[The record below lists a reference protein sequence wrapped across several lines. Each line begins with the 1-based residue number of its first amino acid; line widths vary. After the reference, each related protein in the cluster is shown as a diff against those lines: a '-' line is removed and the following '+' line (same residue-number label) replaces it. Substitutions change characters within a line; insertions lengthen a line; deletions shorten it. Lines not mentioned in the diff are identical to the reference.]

1 MKQKPLFYD
10 DWKDA
15 LRACIQD
22 SGKEWKQVAH
32 HLWPSMKMDSAYAKL
47 KNCLGESG
55 DEKLGVGEALEIMRF
70 CGEYDLL
77 YHLADETSHD
87 RPAQRAAIDKQAE
100 LQREYIKAVA
110 AMKKLTDQMARTQL
124 QVAS

>member
-47 KNCLGESG
+47 KACLKDGG
-55 DEKLGVGEALEIMRF
+55 DEKLDVGEAMELMRF
-70 CGEYDLL
+70 CGEFDLL
-77 YHLADETSHD
+77 YHLADELSHD
-87 RPAQRAAIDKQAE
+87 RPAARAPLDKHAE
-100 LQREYIKAVA
+100 LQREYIKAVEQ
-110 AMKKLTDQMARTQL
+110 MKKLTEQMARSQVR
-124 QVAS
+124 VAS

>member
-10 DWKDA
+10 DWRDA

-22 SGKEWKQVAH
+22 SGREWKQVAS
-32 HLWPSMKMDSAYAKL
+32 HLWPSMKLDSAYAKL
-47 KNCLGESG
+47 KHCLSETG

-70 CGEYDLL
+70 CDEYDLL

-87 RPAQRAAIDKQAE
+87 RPAQRAPRDQEAE
-100 LQREYIKAVA
+100 LQREYIKAVEQ
-110 AMKKLTDQMARTQL
+110 MKKLTEQMTRVQL
-124 QVAS
+124 RAAS

>member
-10 DWKDA
+10 DWREA
-15 LRACIQD
+15 LAACIQD
-22 SGKEWKQVAH
+22 SGKEWKQVAN

-47 KNCLGESG
+47 KNCLKNDG

-70 CGEYDLL
+70 CGEFDLL

-87 RPAQRAAIDKQAE
+87 RPATRAPRDQEAE
-100 LQREYIKAVA
+100 LQREYIRMAERMLKLHEQMQRTALRA
-110 AMKKLTDQMARTQL
+110 A
-124 QVAS
+124 S

>member
-15 LRACIQD
+15 IRACISD

-47 KNCLGESG
+47 KNCLSETG
-55 DEKLGVGEALEIMRF
+55 DEKLGVGEAIEIMRF
-70 CGEYDLL
+70 CGEFDLL

-87 RPAQRAAIDKQAE
+87 RPATRAPQDEMAE
-100 LQREYIKAVA
+100 LQRAYIRA
-110 AMKKLTDQMARTQL
+110 AAEIKKVSERIERV
-124 QVAS
+124 QVRAAS

>member
-10 DWKDA
+10 DWRDA

-47 KNCLGESG
+47 KHCLAETG

-70 CGEYDLL
+70 CGEFDLL
-77 YHLADETSHD
+77 YFLADETCHD
-87 RPAQRAAIDKQAE
+87 RPTQRAPEDTAAE
-100 LQREYIKAVA
+100 LQREYIRMAEKMLKLHEQMQRVQVRA
-110 AMKKLTDQMARTQL
+110 A
-124 QVAS
+124 S